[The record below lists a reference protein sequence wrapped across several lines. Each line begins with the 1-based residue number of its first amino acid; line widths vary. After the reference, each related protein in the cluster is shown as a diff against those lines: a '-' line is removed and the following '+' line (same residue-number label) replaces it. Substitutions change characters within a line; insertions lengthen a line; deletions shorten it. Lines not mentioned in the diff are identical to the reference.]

1 MCACAH
7 MYTQNLLLSPA
18 LFLPFSAECMCTIPL
33 SCAHRL
39 IQIKIR
45 VCARANCHTQ
55 TTYPLR
61 SYPKTHHRLPCTYKT
76 PCPSPTLTHRNFLCR
91 TSIDVVDTG
100 RLTMQHTYF
109 VFSHSS
115 TLTVTPRKTL
125 FCLNTEKKD
134 YKFSGESKGAFLTSK
149 YAHYLGGEIVL

>member
-1 MCACAH
+1 MCLCTHVYTESSSVTCAVSSFFCRVH
-7 MYTQNLLLSPA
+7 VHHPALLS
-18 LFLPFSAECMCTIPL
+18 
-33 SCAHRL
+33 AHRL
-39 IQIKIR
+39 IQIKIG
-45 VCARANCHTQ
+45 VCAGANCHTQ

-61 SYPKTHHRLPCTYKT
+61 SYPKTHHRLPCAYKT
-76 PCPSPTLTHRNFLCR
+76 PCPSLMLTHRNFLCR

-125 FCLNTEKKD
+125 FCLNTEKKR
-134 YKFSGESKGAFLTSK
+134 L
-149 YAHYLGGEIVL
+149 